1 MVSQGGTG
9 ASAAGVGARQIY
21 NTIFGVVGNKQV
33 PEKIVYPS
41 GPPTKLPKISATT
54 KVVEASPSPSPSASK
69 STIKSTVKKNSK
81 KDSKR

>member
-9 ASAAGVGARQIY
+9 AAAAGVGARQIY
-21 NTIFGVVGNKQV
+21 NTIFGVVGSKQV

-54 KVVEASPSPSPSASK
+54 KVVEATPTPSASASATPTTRVNK
-69 STIKSTVKKNSK
+69 NKKAVK
-81 KDSKR
+81 R